1 MSYVLLFLWWVGDVW
16 FLRDFGIIGATFHTL
31 SLLILAGLLM
41 DGMLRDIR
49 YLPKV
54 TQLHSDLGFDMN
66 FELQPRALSFQNS
79 HCLHYLVGAGETGQ
93 ITCKSS
99 PSNAWLPSSP
109 PASRTICTGM
119 RRGPENTLFY
129 SIVHCR

>member
-1 MSYVLLFLWWVGDVW
+1 MSYILLFLWWVGDVW

-66 FELQPRALSFQNS
+66 FELQPRCSLLSKLTLSSLLSGSRRDRTNNLQEFTLQ
-79 HCLHYLVGAGETGQ
+79 CLAPLQ
-93 ITCKSS
+93 PTC
-99 PSNAWLPSSP
+99 
-109 PASRTICTGM
+109 
-119 RRGPENTLFY
+119 
-129 SIVHCR
+129 